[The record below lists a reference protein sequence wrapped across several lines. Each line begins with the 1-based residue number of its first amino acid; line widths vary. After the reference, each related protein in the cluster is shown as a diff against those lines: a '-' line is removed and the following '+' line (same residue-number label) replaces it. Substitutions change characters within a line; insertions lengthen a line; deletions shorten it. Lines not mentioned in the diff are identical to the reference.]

1 MKVDRIITEI
11 EKTKTKITELQARL
25 RDLERQKTEAENT
38 EILAVV
44 RSANIS
50 QQELMEFIQAF
61 KSDGTAAE
69 TMLENRDEQEEQE
82 DFDNDED

>member
-1 MKVDRIITEI
+1 LKVDRITAEI
-11 EKTKTKITELQARL
+11 EKTKNKITEFQARL

-50 QQELMEFIQAF
+50 QKELMEFINAF
-61 KSDGTAAE
+61 KTQGAAAE
-69 TMLENRDEQEEQE
+69 SMLADRDEQE
-82 DFDNDED
+82 DFNDDED